1 MDIGGLAE
9 CCIDINE
16 GRGRERSDE
25 GIASSLPCTSHKGI
39 EIVFTNLRRRDKKV
53 KKVKNELFSLF
64 SEREGEAR
72 EADAEKE
79 ASVAEGSSRS
89 KLKE

>member
-1 MDIGGLAE
+1 M
-9 CCIDINE
+9 
-16 GRGRERSDE
+16 
-25 GIASSLPCTSHKGI
+25 
-39 EIVFTNLRRRDKKV
+39 FTNLRRRDKKV